1 MTGRIVKATGG
12 FYYVDIPNPSDPA
25 AMRRIE
31 CRGRGVFRNRG
42 ITPLVG
48 DMAVV
53 ELSSGEGTGSVVEIL
68 PRKNSLV
75 RPPLSNLDR
84 MVLVLSVTDP
94 EPNILVADTYLAIL
108 AHRGIGATIAITKAD
123 LAPAQELAGAYKK
136 AGFPVYLTSGDNGVG
151 ELMIAL
157 SDGISA
163 FCGNSGVGK
172 STLLN
177 RLHPQLGL
185 ATGETS
191 KKLGRGRHTTRH
203 VELLYLPGGG
213 LVADTPGFSSLEM
226 LRMGHI
232 PKEELAGCFVEF
244 TPFLGGCRFNDCSHT
259 VETGCAVLDAVAD
272 GDVGKSRH
280 ESYRALYAQAKEVRE
295 WEHR

>member
-1 MTGRIVKATGG
+1 MTGRIVKSTGG
-12 FYYVDIPNPSDPA
+12 FYYVDIPSSDGP
-25 AMRRIE
+25 RRIE

-42 ITPLVG
+42 VTPLVG

-53 ELSSGEGTGSVVEIL
+53 ELSGQEGTGSVVEIL

-108 AHRGIGATIAITKAD
+108 AHRGIDAIVTITKAD
-123 LAPAQELAGAYKK
+123 LAPAQELVGIYQK
-136 AGFPVYLTSGDNGVG
+136 AGFPVYLVSDDEGVR
-151 ELMIAL
+151 ELCSAL
-157 SDGISA
+157 SQGISA

-185 ATGETS
+185 PTGHTS

-232 PKEELAGCFVEF
+232 PKEELAGCFAEF
-244 TPFLGGCRFNDCSHT
+244 APFLGGCRFADCAHT
-259 VETGCAVLDAVAD
+259 VEAGCAVLDAVAA
-272 GDVGKSRH
+272 GEIGKGRH
-280 ESYRALYAQAKEVRE
+280 KSYRALYAQAKEVRE

>member
-12 FYYVDIPNPSDPA
+12 FYYVDVPGPDGPQ
-25 AMRRIE
+25 RIE

-42 ITPLVG
+42 VTPLVG

-53 ELSSGEGTGSVVEIL
+53 EPSPQEGTGSVVEVL

-108 AHRGIGATIAITKAD
+108 AHRGIDAIVAITKTD
-123 LAPAQELAGAYKK
+123 LAPAEKLADVYKK
-136 AGFPVYLTSGDNGVG
+136 AGFPVYLISREEATE
-151 ELMIAL
+151 ELLSAL
-157 SDGISA
+157 SQGISA

-185 ATGETS
+185 PTAQTS
-191 KKLGRGRHTTRH
+191 KKLGRGKHTTRH

-232 PKEELAGCFVEF
+232 PKEELADCFVELR
-244 TPFLGGCRFNDCSHT
+244 PFLGGCRFADCSHT
-259 VETGCAVLDAVAD
+259 VEAGCAVLEALTSGEIGA
-272 GDVGKSRH
+272 GRH